1 MTLVVVGLCPT
12 TTNMLRVCEH
22 NLHLI
27 LKMNE
32 FQMKL
37 YFLLFR

>member
-1 MTLVVVGLCPT
+1 MTLVVVGLGPT
-12 TTNMLRVCEH
+12 TTNMVRVCEH

-37 YFLLFR
+37 YFIFVV